1 VLDNLTTIQNTKEN
15 WQATHNGVTI
25 DVSMDIRVHPY
36 KSKIIVL
43 IIPGVDGSVDGYDN
57 KYMRMAE
64 KIVKEQHKAVIR
76 ISNDF
81 ISSFHWEDNMKHA
94 LEYIEDNALEICKN
108 SDYKI
113 EIIAPSAGA
122 SVAAWIAHSYPKI
135 QNMILINCA
144 AKLQPERI
152 LDGLSKYKELATVV
166 YGSKDP
172 SLDFIKQLPS
182 GTHHKIIEG
191 ADHFFSGSSL
201 ADFINL
207 VDLLK

>member
-1 VLDNLTTIQNTKEN
+1 MTIQNTKEN

-25 DVSMDIRVHPY
+25 DVSMDIQVHPC
-36 KSKIIVL
+36 KSKFIVL
-43 IIPGVDGSVDGYDN
+43 IIPGVDGSVDGYEN
-57 KYMRMAE
+57 KYIRMAK
-64 KIVKEQHKAVIR
+64 KIVKEQHKAIVR

-94 LEYIEDNALEICKN
+94 LDYIEDNALDICKN
-108 SDYKI
+108 SDYTI
-113 EIIAPSAGA
+113 EIIAHSAGA

-135 QNMILINCA
+135 QKMILINCA

-152 LDGLSKYKELATVV
+152 LGGLSQYKGSLTIV
-166 YGSKDP
+166 YGSEDP
-172 SLDFIKQLPS
+172 SIDFIKQLPS

-207 VDLLK
+207 VDLLKEDS

>member
-1 VLDNLTTIQNTKEN
+1 MEIQNTKEN
-15 WQATHNGVTI
+15 WQAKHNGVTI
-25 DVSMDIRVHPY
+25 DVSMDIRVHPC
-36 KSKIIVL
+36 KSKTIVL

-64 KIVKEQHKAVIR
+64 KIVKEQHKAVVR

-94 LEYIEDNALEICKN
+94 LEYTDDNAIDICEN

-113 EIIAPSAGA
+113 EIIAHSAGA

-135 QNMILINCA
+135 QKMILINCA
-144 AKLQPERI
+144 AKLRPERI
-152 LDGLSKYKELATVV
+152 LDGLSKYKGSMTIV

-172 SLDFIKQLPS
+172 SIDFIKQLPS
-182 GTHHKIIEG
+182 DTHRKIIEG
-191 ADHFFSGSSL
+191 ADHFFSGFSL

-207 VDLLK
+207 VDLLKEDS